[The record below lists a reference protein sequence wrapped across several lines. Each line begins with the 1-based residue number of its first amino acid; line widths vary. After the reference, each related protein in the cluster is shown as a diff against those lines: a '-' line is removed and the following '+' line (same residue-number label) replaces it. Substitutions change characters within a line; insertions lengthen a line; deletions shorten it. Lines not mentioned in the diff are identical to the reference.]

1 MPTTTQQAIATAYDA
16 WRKAG
21 DSLGMF
27 PRHQARHVLDKARR
41 EAWRAGECCGDRG
54 YGGACRC
61 VLVRFARQEKLQA
74 AGMGRAARLV
84 IGGVCEHSETWQLIQ
99 VAADACRDQGTEG
112 VTLARLADAVIEE
125 VRRE

>member
-1 MPTTTQQAIATAYDA
+1 METPTQHAIAAAHAA
-16 WRKAG
+16 WLKAAESP
-21 DSLGMF
+21 DMWPRREAQRSLD
-27 PRHQARHVLDKARR
+27 QARR

-54 YGGACRC
+54 DGGTCKC

-99 VAADACRDQGTEG
+99 VAADACRDEGIEG

-125 VRRE
+125 VQRG